1 MLELSSFCS
10 AAVAVPIIDL
20 TSLMICERD
29 DEHSARIVGR
39 CMQTIS
45 QREVVE
51 WAYKINLGFWAK
63 KCVEK
68 WSSLPEVL
76 EGLFALSQAKL
87 VMISLLYFSLLTNK
101 F

>member
-10 AAVAVPIIDL
+10 AAVAIPIIDL

-51 WAYKINLGFWAK
+51 WAVANLRDLVDK
-63 KCVEK
+63 K
-68 WSSLPEVL
+68 
-76 EGLFALSQAKL
+76 
-87 VMISLLYFSLLTNK
+87 
-101 F
+101 